1 VYDAVEPRD
10 AAVGQFVATAA
21 RLGYDGLVLRGAAPD
36 AAPDDA
42 EVDVVPAVTVDADPE
57 RAGSLVRDRREAAT
71 LLAVRGGTAARNRF
85 ATGEPRV
92 DVLVGAVGPD
102 AFPFDDVL
110 ARAAAREGV
119 RVAFD
124 LGPVLRETG
133 GTRVRAIAALSRLH
147 DLVETNDAPHV
158 VTAGA
163 AGPLGMRDPRALAA
177 VGEAVGLPAEFVRE
191 GLREWGRLVARNRDR
206 AGDDWVMP
214 GVRRGRHDPADWS
227 ADPED
232 DP

>member
-1 VYDAVEPRD
+1 MYDAVETGD
-10 AAVGQFVATAA
+10 AAADRFVATAA
-21 RLGYDGLVLRGAAPD
+21 RLGYDGLVLRGLAPD
-36 AAPDDA
+36 AVPDDHG
-42 EVDVVPAVTVDADPE
+42 VDAVPAVTVDADPE
-57 RAGSLVRDRREAAT
+57 RAGSLVRDRRETAT
-71 LLAVRGGTAARNRF
+71 LLVVRGGTVARNRF

-92 DVLVGAVGPD
+92 DVLAGAVGPD

-124 LGPVLRETG
+124 LGPVLRATSG
-133 GTRVRAIAALSRLH
+133 SRVRAIAALSRLR
-147 DLVETNDAPHV
+147 DLVETNDTPHV

-163 AGPLGMRDPRALAA
+163 DTPLELRDPRALAA
-177 VGEAVGLPAEFVRE
+177 VGEAAGLSAEFVRE

-214 GVRRGRHDPADWS
+214 GVRRGRYNPADWS
-227 ADPED
+227 TGD